1 MLINISFDNM
11 ICLKMN
17 LIYDLGVRRNVV
29 AARRR
34 TAQGDG
40 NRRGACWEPAQQE

>member
-17 LIYDLGVRRNVV
+17 LIYDLEKGRDLKKNLKVIYFYLLK
-29 AARRR
+29 
-34 TAQGDG
+34 
-40 NRRGACWEPAQQE
+40 